1 MSQVG
6 PEYWRTEEDEDLLAQ
21 EAAVEQVLK
30 GVETRIYEDETTKY
44 MRKGSKKF
52 LIAKSIS

>member
-21 EAAVEQVLK
+21 EAAVEQRLK
-30 GVETRIYEDETTKY
+30 CGEKRIYEDDSTKY
-44 MRKGSKKF
+44 MRKGNKKF
-52 LIAKSIS
+52 LIAKKIS